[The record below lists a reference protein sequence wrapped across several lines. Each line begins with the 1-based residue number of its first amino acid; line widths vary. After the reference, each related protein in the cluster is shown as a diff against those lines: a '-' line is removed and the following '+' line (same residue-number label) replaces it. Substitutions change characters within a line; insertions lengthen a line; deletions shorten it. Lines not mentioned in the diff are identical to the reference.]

1 MSPEQSEPEHRGPG
15 RDVGLAAERTRLA
28 WRRTVLA
35 VGVVAVLTARLAVS
49 NGTVGALVAVLAGL
63 GWLGVLAMT
72 FPRSSGRRGRPG
84 RTLPVIALATVGFA
98 GLGLLLVLASVH

>member
-1 MSPEQSEPEHRGPG
+1 MSPERVGPEHQGPG

-35 VGVVAVLTARLAVS
+35 VGVVTVLTARLAVS
-49 NGTVGALVAVLAGL
+49 NGAVGVLVVVLAGL
-63 GWLGVLAMT
+63 GWLGVLAVT
-72 FPRSSGRRGRPG
+72 FPRSTGRRGHPG
-84 RTLPVIALATVGFA
+84 RGLPLIALITVGFA

>member
-1 MSPEQSEPEHRGPG
+1 MSPERVGPEHRGPG

-49 NGTVGALVAVLAGL
+49 NGMVGALVVLAGL
-63 GWLGVLAMT
+63 GWLGVLAVT
-72 FPRSSGRRGRPG
+72 FPRSTGRRGHPG
-84 RTLPVIALATVGFA
+84 RGLPLIALITVGFA